1 MTSVSRLRRP
11 SPVSVSSCS
20 GLAVLVRRRETG
32 CTLGAMHIRSYVC
45 GAAMIFGVACGTEQR
60 DSPGSPSEFE
70 LNELSVWQLQDGMQS
85 GRYTSRK
92 LVELYLERISQI
104 DAAGPRL
111 RSVIEIN
118 PDALAL
124 ADALDAERKAKGAR
138 GPLHGI
144 PVLIKDN
151 IDTGD
156 KMLTTAGSLALTG
169 APAPHDAFVVERLRA
184 AGVVLLGKTN
194 LSEWA
199 NIRSTK
205 STSGWSARGG
215 LVKNPY
221 VLDRNPCGSSSGTG
235 AAIAANLAAVGVGTE
250 TDGSVVCPSSV
261 AALVGIKPTIG
272 LVSRSGIIPIAHSQ
286 DTAGPMTRTVTDA
299 AVLLNAM
306 VGVDPRDPATAS
318 TSSAREDYT
327 AALKASAL
335 QGARIGVA
343 REPYFGYSAP
353 ADSLIEAAIV
363 GMKAQG
369 ATIVDP
375 ADIPT
380 AARLDE
386 CEIEVLLYEL
396 KADLNAY
403 LATRGTAAAASTLKE
418 LIAFNERERAREMP
432 YFGQELFIRAEAK
445 GPLTTPDY
453 VAAAT
458 LCRRLAREQGIDA
471 VMTTH
476 RLDALVAPTLGPAWP
491 TDLLNGDHI
500 TGSSSTPA
508 AVAGYPSITVP
519 AGWVGSLPVG
529 ILFMG
534 RAWSESRL
542 IGLAFAYEQATKHRR
557 PPRFLPTI
565 PLE

>member
-1 MTSVSRLRRP
+1 MSVAALAASIACSAGAPQPSSP
-11 SPVSVSSCS
+11 SPP
-20 GLAVLVRRRETG
+20 A
-32 CTLGAMHIRSYVC
+32 
-45 GAAMIFGVACGTEQR
+45 
-60 DSPGSPSEFE
+60 FE
-70 LNELSVWQLQDGMQS
+70 LDELSVAQLRDAMAS
-85 GRYTSRK
+85 GRYTSHR

-104 DAAGPRL
+104 DAAGPQL
-111 RSVIEIN
+111 RSVIQTN
-118 PDALAL
+118 PDALGI
-124 ADALDAERKAKGAR
+124 ADALDAERKAKGPR

-156 KMLTTAGSLALTG
+156 KMLTTAGSLALVG
-169 APAPHDAFVVERLRA
+169 APAPSDAFVVERLRA
-184 AGVVLLGKTN
+184 AGVVILGKTN

-199 NIRSTK
+199 NIRSAK

-235 AAIAANLAAVGVGTE
+235 AAIAANLATVGVGTE

-261 AALVGIKPTIG
+261 NALVGIKPTIG

-286 DTAGPMTRTVTDA
+286 DTAGPMARTVTDA

-306 VGVDPRDPATAS
+306 IGADQRDAAMAS
-318 TSSAREDYT
+318 APVAREDYT
-327 AALKASAL
+327 SALETNAL

-343 REPYFGYSAP
+343 RAHYFGYSTQ
-353 ADSLIEAAIV
+353 ADSLIDAAIAL
-363 GMKAQG
+363 MKAQG

-375 ADIPT
+375 ADIAT
-380 AARLDE
+380 ADKLDA

-403 LATRGTAAAASTLKE
+403 LATRGTAVAASTLKD

-445 GPLTTPDY
+445 GPLTAPEY
-453 VAAAT
+453 VAAST

-471 VMTTH
+471 VMTMH
-476 RLDALVAPTLGPAWP
+476 KLDAIVAPTVGPAWP

-500 TGSSSTPA
+500 LGASSTPP

-519 AGWVGSLPVG
+519 AGWVGELPVG
-529 ILFMG
+529 MLFMG

-542 IGLAFAYEQATKHRR
+542 IGLAFAYEQASRHRK
-557 PPRFLPTI
+557 PPKFVPSI
-565 PLE
+565 PLD